1 MPAYYP
7 EGNVPLREDYTE
19 RSLQKIN
26 TILHAASPVWD
37 DIDLSYDG
45 NGNLTQ
51 AIFKL
56 GGSVIQTTTLTYTGN
71 NLTKVQR
78 S

>member
-1 MPAYYP
+1 MPDYYP
-7 EGNVPLREDYTE
+7 ENNIPLREDYTE

-26 TILHAASPVWD
+26 AILHAASPVWD
-37 DIDLSYDG
+37 DINLTYDG

-51 AIFKL
+51 AVFKA
-56 GGSVIQTTTLTYTGN
+56 GGSVIQTTNLTYTNN
-71 NLTKVQR
+71 NLTRVQR